1 MDRYEC
7 SPIYGLEARMGSTPT
22 STSHFYF
29 SKGVL
34 RMARATQAVV
44 TKKNQF
50 WLPKNRYYEL
60 KYFCLQFWDWQ
71 KRRAQLDGLA
81 TRENREPTE
90 SEAIERAELDEK
102 IRKVMTCCTLAA
114 HQYDEYLLTG
124 VTKGLS
130 YDTMATR
137 KVLPIARDAYY
148 VIYRKFFWLLDA
160 SRK

>member
-1 MDRYEC
+1 MP
-7 SPIYGLEARMGSTPT
+7 S
-22 STSHFYF
+22 
-29 SKGVL
+29 
-34 RMARATQAVV
+34 ATQAVV
-44 TKKNQF
+44 TKKNPF

-71 KRRAQLDGLA
+71 KRRAQLDGMA

-90 SEAIERAELDEK
+90 QEAIERAELSEK
-102 IRKVMTCCTLAA
+102 IQKVMTCCTLAA
-114 HQYDEYLLTG
+114 HQYDEILLTG

-130 YDTMATR
+130 YDAMSVK

-148 VIYRKFFWLLDA
+148 VIYRKFFWILDS

>member
-1 MDRYEC
+1 M
-7 SPIYGLEARMGSTPT
+7 
-22 STSHFYF
+22 
-29 SKGVL
+29 SK
-34 RMARATQAVV
+34 ATQAVV
-44 TKKNQF
+44 SKKNPF

-90 SEAIERAELDEK
+90 SEAIERAELSEK
-102 IRKVMTCCTLAA
+102 IQKVMNCAKLAA
-114 HQYDEYLLTG
+114 HDLDSYLLTG

-130 YDTMATR
+130 YDSMASR
-137 KVLPIARDAYY
+137 EVLPVGRDAYY
-148 VIYRKFFWLLDA
+148 VIYRKFFWLLDG